1 MIAAHSDRPQHGNL
15 PVDTTRFIGR
25 ARQLGDVL
33 DALDSSRLVTLTGP
47 GGIGKTRIALRA
59 AAHAADRFGHGVW
72 FVELSPVLS
81 PDLLEHAL
89 AGVLGV
95 ADQTNQPLIDVLT
108 EYLRERELLLVL
120 DTCEHLVEACAR
132 LARTLLA
139 QAPGLRILATS
150 RQALDIPYEHR
161 VDVGPM
167 DTGPEGEALELLRAR
182 AWPDEEPP
190 EQVTAEELARLCGL
204 LDGVPLAIELA
215 SGLLRATSVDYLA
228 QRLGQRMAVL
238 SSNAGTEPP
247 DTAAEFGAA
256 DGIPGATPPRRPTR
270 HSALRTTIGWSHEW
284 CTPKERLLWAR
295 LSVFPGSFD
304 RRAVDFVCGTGPL
317 ADPDLTEVLD
327 GLLAKSVVLAEEAED
342 SAAEPRYRLLDT
354 VREYGAEWLER
365 LGESDRVR
373 LRHRDHYRDFA
384 QRGDKE
390 WIGPDQARWQT
401 DTRTEL
407 PNLRA
412 ALDTCLR
419 TDRDAALEMASDL
432 LYFWFCCGH
441 LREGRH
447 YTEAALALA
456 PDRPRAAARAL
467 WSCGY
472 VALGQG
478 DLDTTARRAAEARIL
493 AEKYDDQLALAGAM
507 LIQAAAMTLQG
518 SPAESL
524 PLYAD
529 AHELAARTGPPM
541 VELSALPTWGYAH
554 MMLGDADG
562 VRDRVNRL
570 RELTDPLGEI
580 WIRSYADYVWG
591 NHCIAQGNPAEAI
604 PSLLSSLKAKWHL
617 DDLYGMAITLDSL
630 AVAATADQRPDL
642 TARLFGLVDRA
653 WDILGTP
660 HLGSPEMTE
669 HRRTCETAVR
679 AALGPDGYHEQYA
692 SGADVSSVQAG
703 VLEVL
708 RSVSPESEQPES
720 G

>member
-1 MIAAHSDRPQHGNL
+1 MMATHSDRPKYGNL
-15 PVDTTRFIGR
+15 PIETTQFIGR
-25 ARQLGDVL
+25 ARQLGEVL
-33 DALDSSRLVTLTGP
+33 DALGSSRLVTLTGP

-59 AAHAADRFGHGVW
+59 AARTAPRFGHGAW
-72 FVELSPVLS
+72 LVELSPVLS
-81 PDLLEHAL
+81 PDLLEHTL

-108 EYLRERELLLVL
+108 EYLRDRELLLVL

-139 QAPGLRILATS
+139 EAPGLCILATS
-150 RQALDIPYEHR
+150 RQALDIPYERR

-167 DTGPEGEALELLRAR
+167 DTGPEGEALDLLRAR

-190 EQVTAEELARLCGL
+190 GQVTPEELARLCAL

-215 SGLLRATSVDYLA
+215 SGLLRATSVNYLVH
-228 QRLGQRMAVL
+228 RLGQRMAVL
-238 SSNAGTEPP
+238 SANAGSEPP
-247 DTAAEFGAA
+247 DSAAELGAE
-256 DGIPGATPPRRPTR
+256 DGLPGATPLRRPAR
-270 HSALRTTIGWSHEW
+270 HSALRTTVGWSHEW
-284 CTPKERLLWAR
+284 CTPRERLLWAR
-295 LSVFPGSFD
+295 LSVFPSSFD
-304 RRAVDFVCGTGPL
+304 RKAVDFVCSSEPL
-317 ADPDLTEVLD
+317 ADCDLTEVLD
-327 GLLAKSVVLAEEAED
+327 GLLAKSVVLAED
-342 SAAEPRYRLLDT
+342 SEAEPRYRLLDT

-365 LGESDRVR
+365 VGESDPVR
-373 LRHRDHYRDFA
+373 LRHRDYYRDFA
-384 QRGDKE
+384 QRGDQA
-390 WIGPDQARWQT
+390 WIGPDQARWHA

-432 LYFWFCCGH
+432 LYFWFGCGH
-441 LREGRH
+441 LREGR
-447 YTEAALALA
+447 YYSEAALALA
-456 PDRPRAAARAL
+456 PDRPRAAARTL

-493 AEKYDDQLALAGAM
+493 AEKYDDKPALAGAM
-507 LIQAAAMTLQG
+507 WVQAAAMTLRG

-524 PLYAD
+524 PLYAA

-541 VELSALPTWGYAH
+541 IELSALPTWGYAH
-554 MMLGDADG
+554 MMLGEADG
-562 VRDRVNRL
+562 VRARVDRL

-591 NHCIAQGNPAEAI
+591 NHCIAQGSPAEAI
-604 PSLLSSLKAKWHL
+604 ASLLSSLEAKWRL

-630 AVAATADQRPDL
+630 AVAATGDQHPDL
-642 TARLFGLVDRA
+642 AARLFGLVDRA

-669 HRRTCETAVR
+669 HRRTCENAVR
-679 AALGPDGYHEQYA
+679 AALGPDEYTEQYA
-692 SGADVSSVQAG
+692 SGADVSSVHAG
-703 VLEVL
+703 VMEVL
-708 RSVSPESEQPES
+708 RSVSNQSDGPES